1 MQTSK
6 IALFFASVILFT
18 SCVKNDSTAT
28 GNVAFQLKALISPV
42 QGASIVWTIGTASVT
57 EVKLEAKKADNSEI
71 EYKSNANVQVDLFAP
86 VNLASV
92 DIPKG
97 TYTHLEFR
105 SELASA
111 NNRAALR
118 LEGLYTAG
126 GVATPIVFEVGT
138 PIELKAG
145 KDSITITNA
154 SSYVGLTTLTF
165 ALLTQGITEADLKAA
180 DKPGGKIILSTSSN
194 PGIYSKMLLN
204 LDKCSAIE
212 FH

>member
-1 MQTSK
+1 MKLSK
-6 IALFFASVILFT
+6 IAVFFAAIVFFT
-18 SCVKNDSTAT
+18 SCVKNDTTAT

-57 EVKLEAKKADNSEI
+57 EVKLEARKADNSEI

-92 DIPKG
+92 AIPKG

-111 NNRAALR
+111 NNHAALR
-118 LEGLYTAG
+118 LEGIYTAG
-126 GVATPIVFEVGT
+126 GVGTPIVFEVGS

-165 ALLTQGITEADLKAA
+165 ALLTQGITEADLQAA
-180 DKPGGKIILSTSSN
+180 DKPGGKIILSASSN

-204 LDKCSAIE
+204 LDMCSGIE